1 MPGWG
6 AICGK
11 IPWRSLDPGVNL
23 INTNYFQAPCFAFW
37 SVTEKVEE
45 RITNSHSLL
54 NWLWTQCW
62 RVGTGLLVRGRGTG
76 VWLVRYLCS
85 WVFGGTVCLGW
96 AMETPCA
103 WVFMP
108 RKLSSEGTLVQLEL
122 DSLRCSSRLLCPTYH
137 QIPLRHSIH
146 TGYHLKCCKNRHSAL
161 SIFLARSHE
170 SVWVFSCL
178 PDIADLSFRWSA
190 LLWSPCPFTPRAGTI
205 LWIADV
211 VGQRFLF

>member
-108 RKLSSEGTLVQLEL
+108 RKLSSEGHW
-122 DSLRCSSRLLCPTYH
+122 CSWSWT
-137 QIPLRHSIH
+137 
-146 TGYHLKCCKNRHSAL
+146 HSA
-161 SIFLARSHE
+161 
-170 SVWVFSCL
+170 
-178 PDIADLSFRWSA
+178 A
-190 LLWSPCPFTPRAGTI
+190 LLGCCVLHTTRSPCGTQFTLDI
-205 LWIADV
+205 VWNV
-211 VGQRFLF
+211 VRTDIQPWAFSLPGAMNLFGYFPACQT